1 MSESAKTNTST
12 DASAGAGVAR
22 SSMASSNTASSS
34 TAMPAEV
41 AATFEDY
48 PEPIRAELLT
58 LRELILATASEA
70 DGVGSIT
77 ETLKWG
83 EPAYLTKETRS
94 GSTIRIA
101 PTNAKSAHDYAMFFI
116 CSTNLVSDF
125 RAQFGDTFTYEG
137 DRAVQF
143 NVGDKIPVEELRECV
158 RQALTY
164 HLRRD

>member
-1 MSESAKTNTST
+1 MSESAKTNTGVG
-12 DASAGAGVAR
+12 ASAGAGA
-22 SSMASSNTASSS
+22 ASSS

-41 AATFEDY
+41 AATFSDY

-58 LRELILATASEA
+58 LRELILATASET
-70 DGVGSIT
+70 DGVGTIT

-125 RAQFGDTFTYEG
+125 RAQFGDTFAYEG
-137 DRAVQF
+137 DRAVLF
-143 NVGDKIPVEELRECV
+143 NVGDSIPADELRECV

-164 HLRRD
+164 HLGPEARR

>member
-1 MSESAKTNTST
+1 MSESAKTNTSVGA
-12 DASAGAGVAR
+12 ASGSA
-22 SSMASSNTASSS
+22 
-34 TAMPAEV
+34 AMPPEV
-41 AATFEDY
+41 AATFNDY
-48 PEPIRAELLT
+48 PEAMRAELLR
-58 LRELILATASEA
+58 LRALILATASET
-70 DGVGSIT
+70 DGVGMIT

-125 RAQFGDTFTYEG
+125 RTQFGDTFAYEG

-143 NVGDKIPVEELRECV
+143 NVGDKIPVDELSECV

-164 HLRRD
+164 HLGPEARR

>member
-1 MSESAKTNTST
+1 MSESAKTNTSVG
-12 DASAGAGVAR
+12 ASAGAGADHG
-22 SSMASSNTASSS
+22 SAASSNA
-34 TAMPAEV
+34 AMPAEV
-41 AATFEDY
+41 AATFSDY

-58 LRELILATASEA
+58 LRELILATASET
-70 DGVGSIT
+70 DGVGTIT

-125 RAQFGDTFTYEG
+125 RAQFGDTFAYEG
-137 DRAVQF
+137 DRAVLF
-143 NVGDKIPVEELRECV
+143 NVGDSIPVDELRECV

-164 HLRRD
+164 HLGPEARR

>member
-1 MSESAKTNTST
+1 M
-12 DASAGAGVAR
+12 
-22 SSMASSNTASSS
+22 
-34 TAMPAEV
+34 MPPEV
-41 AATFEDY
+41 EATFTDY
-48 PEPIRAELLT
+48 PEAIRAELLT
-58 LRELILATASEA
+58 LRELILATAAETE
-70 DGVGSIT
+70 GVGALT

-83 EPAYLTKETRS
+83 EPAYLTSQTRS

-116 CSTNLVSDF
+116 CSTNLVNDF
-125 RAQFGDTFTYEG
+125 RAQFGDTFAYEG

-143 NVGDKIPVEELRECV
+143 NVGDKIPVDELRECV